1 MRAEPKKVAIICKND
16 KLVVTALG
24 CAEIITYG
32 TLYYCVAVIA
42 GHVGRD
48 FALSEA
54 SIFAFFSFALF
65 ASALMSF
72 PAGYLMNRYG
82 VGTPMIIAS
91 VAAALSLGIAAISWN
106 AVVFMLALFGM
117 QMASAFLFYEAA
129 FVLLVQR
136 DALRAKRQIILLT
149 LIVGFS
155 STLFWPLTSLLLNLI
170 SWREILA
177 IYAGCNVLVA
187 LPLIMFSLGHRSLN
201 ADNENNIDDSQADS
215 QCSPRVIDLALI
227 TIGFSL
233 TTFVFSAFLGQMIP
247 ILSSVG
253 LGQEGPMISALFGP
267 SQVLIRLF
275 ATSLSERMAATHLT
289 ILSSILLSVATV
301 IVALASHSIVG
312 ASVFT
317 VLLGFSSGLS
327 SICRGALPLSMGLW
341 KSSWPDQWLSIVH
354 GVVCSVLLQFHP
366 NTLWHHRCLGL
377 ACGLRICKRTCIRTP
392 NDPTNTNRST
402 RHKKST
408 NLRVISRRREP
419 PFQRDWV
426 ASSRIKGY
434 RTPQQD

>member
-16 KLVVTALG
+16 KLVVAALG
-24 CAEIITYG
+24 GAEIINYG

-42 GHVGRD
+42 GHVARD
-48 FALSEA
+48 FAISEA
-54 SIFAFFSFALF
+54 SIFASFSFALF

-72 PAGYLMNRYG
+72 PAGSLMNRYG
-82 VGTPMIIAS
+82 AGTPMKIAS

-155 STLFWPLTSLLLNLI
+155 STLFWPLTSSLLSLI
-170 SWREILA
+170 SWRGILA

-187 LPLIMFSLGHRSLN
+187 LPLILFALRGRSLK
-201 ADNENNIDDSQADS
+201 ADSARNIDDLQVSS
-215 QCSPRVIDLALI
+215 RRSPRVIDLALI

-247 ILSSVG
+247 ILSSIG
-253 LGQEGPMISALFGP
+253 LDQQGAMVSALFGP

-275 ATSLSERMAATHLT
+275 ATSLSERMAAIHLT
-289 ILSSILLSVATV
+289 ILSSILLSVAAV
-301 IVALASHSIVG
+301 VAALASHSIAG
-312 ASVFT
+312 ASVFI

-327 SICRGALPLSMGLW
+327 SICRGALPLSMFGQRGYGSRVGLISGFRLSTASFAPFFF
-341 KSSWPDQWLSIVH
+341 SSIQTQYGTIVALTAL
-354 GVVCSVLLQFHP
+354 VVCGFASVLAFVLVSIRPTRSAPRDANNQ
-366 NTLWHHRCLGL
+366 
-377 ACGLRICKRTCIRTP
+377 RI
-392 NDPTNTNRST
+392 S
-402 RHKKST
+402 
-408 NLRVISRRREP
+408 E
-419 PFQRDWV
+419 
-426 ASSRIKGY
+426 
-434 RTPQQD
+434 

>member
-1 MRAEPKKVAIICKND
+1 
-16 KLVVTALG
+16 
-24 CAEIITYG
+24 
-32 TLYYCVAVIA
+32 
-42 GHVGRD
+42 
-48 FALSEA
+48 
-54 SIFAFFSFALF
+54 
-65 ASALMSF
+65 MSF

-82 VGTPMIIAS
+82 VGTPMKIAS

-155 STLFWPLTSLLLNLI
+155 STLFWPLTSSLVSLI

-187 LPLIMFSLGHRSLN
+187 LPLIVVALGHRSLN
-201 ADNENNIDDSQADS
+201 ADSESNSDDLQVDSQR
-215 QCSPRVIDLALI
+215 SPRAIDLALI

-247 ILSSVG
+247 ILSSIG
-253 LGQEGPMISALFGP
+253 LGQEGAMISALFGP

-275 ATSLSERMAATHLT
+275 ATSLSERMAAIHLT
-289 ILSSILLSVATV
+289 ILSSILLSAATA

-312 ASVFT
+312 ACVFI

-327 SICRGALPLSMGLW
+327 SICRGALPLSMFGQRGYGSRVGLISGFRLSTASFAPFFF
-341 KSSWPDQWLSIVH
+341 SSIQTQYGTIVALTAL
-354 GVVCSVLLQFHP
+354 VVCGFASVLAFVLVS
-366 NTLWHHRCLGL
+366 
-377 ACGLRICKRTCIRTP
+377 IR
-392 NDPTNTNRST
+392 PTRSAPRDTNSQ
-402 RHKKST
+402 
-408 NLRVISRRREP
+408 RVSE
-419 PFQRDWV
+419 
-426 ASSRIKGY
+426 
-434 RTPQQD
+434 

>member
-1 MRAEPKKVAIICKND
+1 MSTTLRLARSGRHMRAEPKKVTIICKND
-16 KLVVTALG
+16 KLVVAALG
-24 CAEIITYG
+24 GAEIINYG

-42 GHVGRD
+42 GHVARD
-48 FALSEA
+48 FAISEA
-54 SIFAFFSFALF
+54 SIFASFSFALF

-82 VGTPMIIAS
+82 VGTPMKIAS

-117 QMASAFLFYEAA
+117 QIASAFLFYEAA

-155 STLFWPLTSLLLNLI
+155 STLFWPLTSSLLSLI

-187 LPLIMFSLGHRSLN
+187 LPLIVVALGHRSLN
-201 ADNENNIDDSQADS
+201 ADSESNSDDLQVDSQR
-215 QCSPRVIDLALI
+215 SPRAIDLALI

-247 ILSSVG
+247 ILSSIG
-253 LGQEGPMISALFGP
+253 LGQEGAMISALFGP

-275 ATSLSERMAATHLT
+275 ATSLSERLVAIHLT
-289 ILSSILLSVATV
+289 ILSSILLSVATA
-301 IVALASHSIVG
+301 IVALASHSILG
-312 ASVFT
+312 ACVFI

-327 SICRGALPLSMGLW
+327 SICRGALPLSMFGQRGYGTRVGLISGFRLSTASFAPFFF
-341 KSSWPDQWLSIVH
+341 SSIQTHYGTSVALASL
-354 GVVCSVLLQFHP
+354 VVCGFASVLAFVLL
-366 NTLWHHRCLGL
+366 T
-377 ACGLRICKRTCIRTP
+377 IR
-392 NDPTNTNRST
+392 PTRSAPRDT
-402 RHKKST
+402 K
-408 NLRVISRRREP
+408 SRRISE
-419 PFQRDWV
+419 
-426 ASSRIKGY
+426 
-434 RTPQQD
+434 

>member
-1 MRAEPKKVAIICKND
+1 MSTTLRLGGSGRHMRAEPKKVAIICKND
-16 KLVVTALG
+16 KLVVAALG
-24 CAEIITYG
+24 GAEIINYG

-42 GHVGRD
+42 GHVARD
-48 FALSEA
+48 FAISDA
-54 SIFAFFSFALF
+54 SIFASFSFALF

-82 VGTPMIIAS
+82 VGMPMKIAS

-106 AVVFMLALFGM
+106 AVVFMIALFGM
-117 QMASAFLFYEAA
+117 QIASAFLFYEAG

-155 STLFWPLTSLLLNLI
+155 STLFWPLTSSLLSLI

-177 IYAGCNVLVA
+177 IYSGCNVLVA
-187 LPLIMFSLGHRSLN
+187 LPLIVFALGHRSLN
-201 ADNENNIDDSQADS
+201 ADSESNIDDLQVDS
-215 QCSPRVIDLALI
+215 QCSPRAIDLALI

-247 ILSSVG
+247 ILSSIG
-253 LGQEGPMISALFGP
+253 LDQEGAMVSALFGP

-275 ATSLSERMAATHLT
+275 VTLLSERMAAIHLT
-289 ILSSILLSVATV
+289 ILSSILLSAATV

-312 ASVFT
+312 ASVFI

-327 SICRGALPLSMGLW
+327 SICRGALPLSMFGQRGYGSRVGLISGFRLSTASFAPFFF
-341 KSSWPDQWLSIVH
+341 SSIQTQYGTIVALASL
-354 GVVCSVLLQFHP
+354 VVCGFASVFAFVLV
-366 NTLWHHRCLGL
+366 T
-377 ACGLRICKRTCIRTP
+377 IRP
-392 NDPTNTNRST
+392 T
-402 RHKKST
+402 RHDLRDT
-408 NLRVISRRREP
+408 NSQRVSE
-419 PFQRDWV
+419 
-426 ASSRIKGY
+426 
-434 RTPQQD
+434 